1 MTPKEKA
8 VDIFYK
14 YYQATKDHNIAKE
27 CTLIAIDAMIEEL
40 SIVRSDDEF
49 YDTLID
55 GRQDYLILV
64 EQEIKN
70 L

>member
-1 MTPKEKA
+1 MTTKEKS

-27 CTLIAIDAMIEEL
+27 CTLIAIKAMIEEL
-40 SIVRSDDEF
+40 AIVRSDDEF

-55 GRQDYLILV
+55 ERQDYLLLV